1 MKTINIILFIIAVV
15 VSSCSKE
22 NPTKPSNP
30 SIDSV
35 TAAERCI
42 KAIQLLQ
49 IDTVK
54 AYCIESTF
62 KKWAALPTTTN
73 LAEVMNLDVMGSPY
87 RDWVEFVFEQPSELD
102 EEKSTDDINY
112 VKLYTKFTD
121 NIQGT
126 TFYRGIEMKMVIDE
140 GEWKCENITFFYK
153 KG

>member
-15 VSSCSKE
+15 MSSCSKV
-22 NPTKPSNP
+22 NHTNP

-126 TFYRGIEMKMVIDE
+126 TFYRGIEMKMVIDK

-153 KG
+153 EG

>member
-15 VSSCSKE
+15 MSSCSKV
-22 NPTKPSNP
+22 NPTNP

-126 TFYRGIEMKMVIDE
+126 TFYRGIEMKMVIDK

-153 KG
+153 EG